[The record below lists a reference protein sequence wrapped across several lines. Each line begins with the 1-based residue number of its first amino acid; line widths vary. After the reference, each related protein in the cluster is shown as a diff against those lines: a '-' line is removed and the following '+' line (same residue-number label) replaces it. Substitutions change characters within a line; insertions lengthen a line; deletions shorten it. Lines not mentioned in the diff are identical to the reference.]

1 MKLDSLE
8 KLYIEQLKDLYSA
21 ENQLLK
27 ALPKMR
33 DAATAEP
40 LREAFAGHL
49 EETKEHVARIEKIM
63 ADTEYGPNGAHCNA
77 MEGLIKEGS
86 DMLDI
91 EDTRVRDAALVCAAQ
106 KVEHYE
112 IATYGCVRAYAK
124 MLGYDDA
131 VKILEQTRA
140 EERAA
145 DETLNELAEQ
155 WINAFAVKAGA
166 S

>member
-8 KLYIEQLKDLYSA
+8 KLYIEQLKDLHSA
-21 ENQLLK
+21 ERQLLK

-40 LREAFAGHL
+40 LREAFAEHL
-49 EETKEHVARIEKIM
+49 KETEEHVKRIERILEGT
-63 ADTEYGPNGAHCNA
+63 DFSPNGEHCKA

-86 DMLDI
+86 GLLDI
-91 EDTRVRDAALVCAAQ
+91 EDARVRDAALVCGAQ

-124 MLGYDDA
+124 ILGRTED
-131 VKILEQTRA
+131 VKILEETRA

-145 DETLNELAEQ
+145 DEKLSELAEQ
-155 WINAFAVKAGA
+155 WINAFAMQNA
-166 S
+166 